1 MDIYRITASSPEWQ
15 ITAYNYI
22 RTDAFCFGQ
31 RIPVEMEFSHDGPRD
46 SFYGIL
52 IVDEHVPVAGLRI
65 TYPRKDTAKIERVC
79 TIREK
84 QKSGY
89 GRIIIREAE
98 KWIAEQGYSHIVIS
112 SQDRARGF
120 YEKCGYV
127 FNPDV
132 SAHAYDPSRPQVK
145 TERPKFPAGFTPAFT
160 CVLMEKNLIPD
171 ESIR

>member
-65 TYPRKDTAKIERVC
+65 TYPRKDTA
-79 TIREK
+79 
-84 QKSGY
+84 
-89 GRIIIREAE
+89 
-98 KWIAEQGYSHIVIS
+98 
-112 SQDRARGF
+112 
-120 YEKCGYV
+120 
-127 FNPDV
+127 
-132 SAHAYDPSRPQVK
+132 
-145 TERPKFPAGFTPAFT
+145 
-160 CVLMEKNLIPD
+160 L
-171 ESIR
+171 